1 MKKYNKNKLLTKNIN
16 VTFHFFNY
24 CQTRKKKIR
33 NPKHVEG
40 LKETEGCLLLLTFAF
55 FIWEHAV
62 IMTVLFLYT

>member
-1 MKKYNKNKLLTKNIN
+1 MKKYNKNNLLTKNIN
-16 VTFHFFNY
+16 VTFYFL
-24 CQTRKKKIR
+24 TIAKPEKKKIR